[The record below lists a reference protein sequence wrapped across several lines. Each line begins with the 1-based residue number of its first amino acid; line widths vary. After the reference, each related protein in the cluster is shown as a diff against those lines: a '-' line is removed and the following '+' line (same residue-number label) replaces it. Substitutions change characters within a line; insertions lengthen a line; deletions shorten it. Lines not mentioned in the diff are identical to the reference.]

1 MGEAATKLKDTWRTL
16 GPRGQLGVA
25 ASALMVIVTLFF
37 LFQMAGK
44 ASYTTLTSGLTA
56 AESSQI
62 AKALDSA
69 GIKYQLANGGTE
81 IAVLSGTESKA
92 RLALADKNLPNGGHV
107 GWELFDKSKLGQTDF
122 QQKVQYQRALE
133 GEIARTVEQIQGVQ
147 SADVQLVIPDDAL
160 FLSDQTKATASVLV
174 NGGSGLDANTIAGI
188 AHLTSSAVKGLNAD
202 SVTITDETG
211 TMLWPRNGA
220 GSGLSAT
227 AKLEAET
234 RYASQLSSQINAM
247 LASTLGANK
256 AQVRIH
262 ADLNVDQST
271 LDKVTYAKTGTALS
285 TKTDTETLKAQGTAA
300 TAPSG
305 SSSNIPSYGTSTGTS
320 TNGNSDYNHEVA
332 STDFGVDKTV
342 SHTVVAP
349 GGVNKLDVALMVDQS
364 IPAAQV
370 AALQKSVAAMAGVTP
385 ARGDTLAVTTLAF
398 AAQPKSTAAPAAGG
412 LPIPPAFAGLLKWV
426 GVLLGSGVFL
436 FLLRKN
442 LKRREGEGVSIEPT
456 WLREIERSV
465 PVHAL
470 EAGGGHAALPLEIN
484 VEPEAERRHQLKTQ
498 VQELARANPEQI
510 ALQIN
515 QWMRE
520 G

>member
-1 MGEAATKLKDTWRTL
+1 MGDAATKLKDTWRTL

-25 ASALMVIVTLFF
+25 ASALLVIVTLFF

-56 AESSQI
+56 ADSAQV

-69 GIKYQLANGGTE
+69 GISYQLKNGGTE
-81 IAVLSGTESKA
+81 IAVVSGSESKA
-92 RLALADKNLPNGGHV
+92 RLALASKNLPNGGHV
-107 GWELFDKSKLGQTDF
+107 GWELFDKSSLGTTDF
-122 QQKVQYQRALE
+122 QQQVQYQRALE
-133 GEIARTVEQIQGVQ
+133 GEIARTIEQIQGVG

-160 FLSDQTKATASVLV
+160 FLSDQTKASASVLL
-174 NGGSGLDANTIAGI
+174 NGGSSLDASTVSGV
-188 AHLTSSAVKGLNAD
+188 AHLVSSAVKGLNAD

-211 TMLWPRNGA
+211 TMLWPRNG
-220 GSGLSAT
+220 GSSGITAT
-227 AKLEAET
+227 QKLEAEQ
-234 RYASQLSSQINAM
+234 RYAGQLSSQINAM

-271 LDKVTYAKTGTALS
+271 LDKVTYAKTGTALA
-285 TKTDTETLKAQGTAA
+285 TKTDTEVMKAQGGASAA
-300 TAPSG
+300 APSG
-305 SSSNIPSYGTSTGTS
+305 SSSNIPSYGTGAAS
-320 TNGNSDYNHEVA
+320 TNGSNDYNHQVA
-332 STDFGVDKTV
+332 STEFGVDKTV

-349 GGVNKLDVALMVDQS
+349 GTVNKLDVALMVDS
-364 IPAAQV
+364 SVPAAQV
-370 AALQKSVAAMAGVTP
+370 AALQKSVAAMAGVSA

-398 AAQPKSTAAPAAGG
+398 AAPPKATAAAASGG
-412 LPIPPAFAGLLKWV
+412 LPIPPAMLGLLKWV

-442 LKRREGEGVSIEPT
+442 LKKREGEGVAIEPT

-470 EAGGGHAALPLEIN
+470 ESGSAPLEIS
-484 VEPEAERRHQLKTQ
+484 VDPESERRHQLKTQ
-498 VQELARANPEQI
+498 VQELARGNPEQI

>member
-1 MGEAATKLKDTWRTL
+1 MGDAATKLKDTWRTL

-25 ASALMVIVTLFF
+25 ASALLVIVTLFF

-56 AESSQI
+56 ADSAQV

-69 GIKYQLANGGTE
+69 GIQYQLKNGGTE
-81 IAVLSGTESKA
+81 IAVVSGSESKA
-92 RLALADKNLPNGGHV
+92 RLALASKNLPNGGHV
-107 GWELFDKSKLGQTDF
+107 GWELFDKSSLGTTDF
-122 QQKVQYQRALE
+122 QQQVQYQRALE
-133 GEIARTVEQIQGVQ
+133 GEVARTIEQIQGVG

-160 FLSDQTKATASVLV
+160 FLSDQTKASASVLV
-174 NGGSGLDANTIAGI
+174 NGGTNLDASTVSGI
-188 AHLTSSAVKGLNAD
+188 AHLVSSAVKGLNAD

-211 TMLWPRNGA
+211 TMLWPRSGGGA
-220 GSGLSAT
+220 GITAT
-227 AKLEAET
+227 QKLEAEQ
-234 RYASQLSSQINAM
+234 RYSSQLSSQINAM
-247 LASTLGANK
+247 LTSTLGANK

-271 LDKVTYAKTGTALS
+271 LDKVTYAKTGTPLT
-285 TKTDTETLKAQGTAA
+285 TKTDTEVMKSEGTASV
-300 TAPSG
+300 APSG
-305 SSSNIPSYGTSTGTS
+305 SSSNIPSYGTTSGTD
-320 TNGNSDYNHEVA
+320 GNADYNHEIA

-349 GGVNKLDVALMVDQS
+349 GSVNKLAVALMVDTS
-364 IPAAQV
+364 VPAAQV

-398 AAQPKSTAAPAAGG
+398 AAQPKPTAAPAAGG
-412 LPIPPAFAGLLKWV
+412 LPIPPAMLGLLKWV

-442 LKRREGEGVSIEPT
+442 LKRREGEGVAIEPT

-470 EAGGGHAALPLEIN
+470 ESGSAPLEIS
-484 VEPEAERRHQLKTQ
+484 VDPEGERRHQLKTQ
-498 VQELARANPEQI
+498 VQELARGNPEQV